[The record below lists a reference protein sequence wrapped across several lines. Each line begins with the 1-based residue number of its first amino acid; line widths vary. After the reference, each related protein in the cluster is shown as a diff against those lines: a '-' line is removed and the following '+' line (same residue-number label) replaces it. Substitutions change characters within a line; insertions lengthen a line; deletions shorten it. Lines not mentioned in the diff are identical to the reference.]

1 MTLSTP
7 DTDPL
12 FRLPLAEFTSA
23 RNALAAQLKKSGKR
37 DEAERVKALAKPS
50 IPAWAVNQLYW
61 RHRKAFDRL
70 MASGEQFR
78 KAQAAQLAGKSADL
92 RRPLESRREAL
103 GELSRLAAETLAA
116 SDHQP
121 TPDMMRRITT
131 TLEALST
138 YGDTPNGPTPGR
150 LLDDVEPPGFETLAA
165 LVPAIGG
172 DAQLP
177 GNRHAVLPFH
187 KAQPAKAS
195 KPSAKDGR
203 DAEEELKLFFGEAIP
218 IADRDSKA
226 GDRVHEHAH
235 GEVDEPRGLME
246 QPDETDR
253 QPHEREQDGRP
264 HHQRLQTAGGGMG
277 GSVFVPAPLVVRGGK
292 IHSSSMLSRRVLKR
306 EANVPSSRARLAHS
320 ASAQQEPVALPRF
333 FAATSWR

>member
-1 MTLSTP
+1 LTLSTP

-172 DAQLP
+172 GAQLP

-203 DAEEELKLFFGEAIP
+203 DAEEELKAQRAAAKAAVQSAERQLREVQGAAERAEATLKKS
-218 IADRDSKA
+218 AARVKA
-226 GDRVHEHAH
+226 AEDLRVEA
-235 GEVDEPRGLME
+235 E
-246 QPDETDR
+246 
-253 QPHEREQDGRP
+253 
-264 HHQRLQTAGGGMG
+264 QRLEKAAAAVAEAKQAARK
-277 GSVFVPAPLVVRGGK
+277 VANEAEEAAQAVHDAERALEAAK
-292 IHSSSMLSRRVLKR
+292 KR
-306 EANVPSSRARLAHS
+306 LD
-320 ASAQQEPVALPRF
+320 
-333 FAATSWR
+333 